1 MTEPPSPTDT
11 SIQKASNRTAQ
22 RRKLLREEKDA
33 QERHEV
39 TRENDQ
45 KTTELVREGISVRD
59 FALEALE
66 RERAERN
73 ERADEY
79 QALRRGG
86 KEKELEEARVRELL
100 EKDDGEDE
108 EGGAGEDVRRKREG
122 SESQSQSGAGRD
134 WGERMDAGGDETLR
148 TYS

>member
-1 MTEPPSPTDT
+1 MTEPPSFTDA
-11 SIQKASNRTAQ
+11 SIQKASNRTVH
-22 RRKLLREEKDA
+22 RRKLLREERDA

-73 ERADEY
+73 KQADEY
-79 QALRRGG
+79 QELRQGG
-86 KEKELEEARVRELL
+86 KEKELEDARVRELL
-100 EKDDGEDE
+100 EKDNEEDE
-108 EGGAGEDVRRKREG
+108 EGGTGEHVRRKREG

-134 WGERMDAGGDETLR
+134 WGELMDADGDETLR